1 MRQQMNMKRTIL
13 FVAFAICSVL
23 SVSAQGE
30 RIFLFDNFAEGLI
43 KFKTG
48 AVNASKMNYDANNGK
63 MYFMQGET
71 LMELSVP
78 EEIDNIKFG
87 DRNFVGRNGDFVER
101 CTVKHG
107 TVDIL
112 WRIHKVHEGYVGA
125 FGQTSQVGGKKI
137 ELQGNFGMGGFAN
150 GGMYNGSSDYNRDG
164 NGRNLDVWK
173 TKNANVYYFEKD
185 GKQYGISRLKALY
198 KKFPQ
203 YKKQLEAFATE
214 HSLDL
219 MSAEKAVTLIDY
231 LLSL

>member
-1 MRQQMNMKRTIL
+1 MKRFL
-13 FVAFAICSVL
+13 AFVAFAVCSVL
-23 SVSAQGE
+23 SVAAQGE

-78 EEIDNIKFG
+78 QEIDSIKFG
-87 DRNFVGRNGDFVER
+87 DRKFVGRNGDFVER
-101 CTVKHG
+101 CTLKHG

-112 WRIHKVHEGYVGA
+112 WRIHKIHEGYVGA
-125 FGQTSQVGGKKI
+125 LGQTTQVGGKKI
-137 ELQGNFGMGGFAN
+137 ELPGNFGMGGFAN
-150 GGMYNGSSDYNRDG
+150 GGMYNGSSDYNRDN
-164 NGRNLDVWK
+164 NGRNLDVWR
-173 TKNANVYYFEKD
+173 TKSANTYYFEKD
-185 GKQYGISRLKALY
+185 GKQYGISRLKGLY
-198 KKFPQ
+198 KTFPK
-203 YKKQLEAFATE
+203 YKAQLEAFASE
-214 HSLDL
+214 HSLDF